1 MISILTD
8 IPLFEQQ
15 LDNFQPG
22 RPKARSASRLDIQR
36 RHLEYK
42 KMSYLH
48 EAMVRDRAN
57 DIERTLRGRAMIAE
71 TRLIRSSVS
80 ARIRRSVGQ
89 ALISVGERIRPEL
102 V

>member
-1 MISILTD
+1 MISLFTAFPSTD
-8 IPLFEQQ
+8 QQ
-15 LDNFQPG
+15 LDASQRR
-22 RPKARSASRLDIQR
+22 RPEHRSASRLEIQR

-42 KMSYLH
+42 KMNYLH

-57 DIERTLRGRAMIAE
+57 DIEQQLRRRAMFAE
-71 TRLIRSSVS
+71 TRLTRTSAS

>member
-1 MISILTD
+1 MISILND
-8 IPLFEQQ
+8 FSLFEQQ
-15 LDNFQPG
+15 LDTFQPG
-22 RPKARSASRLDIQR
+22 RPEARSASRLDIQR

-42 KMSYLH
+42 KMNYLH

-57 DIERTLRGRAMIAE
+57 DIERTLRRRAMIAE
-71 TRLIRSSVS
+71 TRLTRSSAS